1 MLKPLLAVLLLT
13 PCPTLASAAT
23 PAAHIVRPGD
33 TLSAIARQY
42 HVTVGDLRRWNNLE
56 ADDVITPDAALRLSD
71 SHRARPAWSTWSETL
86 TAAEANG
93 DPAKKCPVPA
103 TDLRRV
109 WVKYTDFAGN
119 THDGSLIVSRTIVP
133 ATQKAFALLYK
144 WRFPIMVMEPVAR
157 NLPGLTDRTV
167 LTSGYECRNVAGT
180 TKWSQH
186 AYGLAID
193 VNPRQNPMIRG
204 TYLDPPHSEPWIPR
218 TPYRTG
224 MIHPGGAETA
234 FTTNGFAWGGRWKS
248 LKDYMHFSPN
258 NL

>member
-1 MLKPLLAVLLLT
+1 MLKPLLAALLLLS
-13 PCPTLASAAT
+13 PAPARAAAT
-23 PAAHIVRPGD
+23 PEAHIVRPGD

-42 HVTVGDLRRWNNLE
+42 DVTVSDLRRWNDLD
-56 ADDVITPDAALRLSD
+56 DDVIRPDGALQLSD
-71 SHRARPAWSTWSETL
+71 SHHVRPAWSTWSETL
-86 TAAEANG
+86 P
-93 DPAKKCPVPA
+93 PAPASKCPVP
-103 TDLRRV
+103 DSELRRV
-109 WVKYTDFAGN
+109 WVKYMDFDGAV
-119 THDGSLIVSRTIVP
+119 HDGSLIVNRTIVP
-133 ATQKAFALLYK
+133 STQKAFALLYE
-144 WRFPIMVMEPVAR
+144 WHFPIMVMEPVAK
-157 NLPGLTDRTV
+157 NMPGLTDRTV

-218 TPYRTG
+218 APYRTG
-224 MIHPGGAETA
+224 MIHPQGAEQA
-234 FTTNGFAWGGRWKS
+234 FTKNGFAWGGRWNS